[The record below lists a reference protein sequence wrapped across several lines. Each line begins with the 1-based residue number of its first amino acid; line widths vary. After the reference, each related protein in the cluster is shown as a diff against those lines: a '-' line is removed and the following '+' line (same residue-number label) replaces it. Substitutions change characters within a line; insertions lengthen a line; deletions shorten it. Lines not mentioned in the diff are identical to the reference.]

1 MGNCVEVCHINSN
14 SEKLFLINELHE
26 KFEGSSFKLR
36 SPNYN
41 FDKSTNNLSI
51 SLISNKL
58 MNLNNRN
65 NIIDKNRKFKINLIK
80 CDKFDFDKSI
90 EEELVSNSINDFNFI
105 EDNSNNQNDINDDE
119 NKNGNRKKYKFH
131 GPIYTHLIQRK
142 KNRNKMKN

>member
-14 SEKLFLINELHE
+14 SEKLLLINELHE

-58 MNLNNRN
+58 INLNNRN
-65 NIIDKNRKFKINLIK
+65 SIIDKNRKFKINLIK

-119 NKNGNRKKYKFH
+119 NKNRNKKYKFH